1 MIKPSSGIEHRV
13 TLVGGE
19 GSHPLHLPC
28 FVGFVAICS
37 RAFSTESVS
46 FSFVRGSRRSVRQ
59 TAGKWRASASYA
71 MFEFLAVFAAL
82 SVN

>member
-1 MIKPSSGIEHRV
+1 MIKPSPEIEPQV

-19 GSHPLHLPC
+19 CSHPQHHPC
-28 FVGFVAICS
+28 FVGFVAIYS
-37 RAFSTESVS
+37 RAFSIERLS
-46 FSFVRGSRRSVRQ
+46 FSVVHESRRSVRQ

-71 MFEFLAVFAAL
+71 MIEFLAVFAAL